1 MPKPS
6 LIAALLLAGCTFAP
20 NNDPWSG
27 VMDGL
32 DSRTQKVREMCAG
45 YCSNDASAWTKH
57 FAEDAVLHVNDSDLT
72 LSEVSAA
79 FSAGHEVFAD
89 IRHENVTCTTMRYN
103 HGQIYTNY
111 WYVWKGTARSTGEE
125 LSIKGY
131 AWFRW
136 EGDQVVESYNAF
148 DPTRYNELAAGSA
161 AEIK

>member
-1 MPKPS
+1 MSK
-6 LIAALLLAGCTFAP
+6 LALLALLFFAGCTFAP

-32 DSRTQKVREMCAG
+32 DPRTQMVREMCDG
-45 YCSNDASAWTKH
+45 YCNNDTSAWTKH

-72 LSEVSAA
+72 LTEVSAA

-103 HGQIYTNY
+103 HGQVYTNY
-111 WYVWKGTARSTGEE
+111 WYVWKGTTRSTGEE

-148 DPTRYNELAAGSA
+148 DPTRYNALAAGSA